1 LLRFQRFAMVDICD
15 AWQFHITRQF
25 FFKKTTVYLR
35 QIDHSVVESFGAG
48 GRAVITARVYP
59 EHTATSSSHLFMF
72 NNGTDAVRV
81 SKLRAWELAPASVN
95 AGDSGLILSELL
107 KLQS

>member
-15 AWQFHITRQF
+15 AWQFHITSN

-48 GRAVITARVYP
+48 GRAVITVRVYP